1 MTKFIIKRILSGL
14 LVLFGVVVVTFILQT
29 VIPADPARTWVG
41 QKATAEQLARARIE
55 LGLDKPLL
63 EQFTTYLGN
72 LLRGNLGVSYTTKR
86 AIADELAEKIPATFE
101 LVFYG
106 SLIGIV
112 IGLIMGVLAAKH
124 KDKPI
129 DHIVRFL
136 SIGLNS
142 CPGFV
147 LAIILQLIFYRSLHL
162 LPLGDRISVQ
172 SSIMYKIP
180 NITGWLT
187 IDSLLVGNMGL
198 FKDAVLHLILPSLC
212 IAPFLAGTVA
222 RMTRSTLVEVLSE
235 DYILAARS
243 YGIKEKRI
251 MWHNALKNSIGTTA
265 TVTALAIATQLVSTF
280 LTEMIFSW
288 PGIGTFMANSVMGLN
303 YPAIMAGTIFT
314 TLCYLV
320 LNLIADII
328 VGLDP
333 RVRN

>member
-1 MTKFIIKRILSGL
+1 MAKFIIKRIMSGL

-29 VIPADPARTWVG
+29 VIPADPARTWAG
-41 QKATAEQLARARIE
+41 QKATAEQLAKARLE
-55 LGLDKPLL
+55 LGLDKPIF
-63 EQFTTYLGN
+63 EQFRIYISN
-72 LLRGNLGVSYTTKR
+72 LLKGNLGVSYTTKR

-106 SLIGIV
+106 SLIGII
-112 IGLIMGVLAAKH
+112 IGLILGVLAAKH

-129 DHIVRFL
+129 DHIVRFVA
-136 SIGLNS
+136 IGLNS
-142 CPGFV
+142 FPGFV
-147 LAIILQLIFYRSLHL
+147 SAIILQLIFYRALGW

-187 IDSLLVGNMGL
+187 VDSLLVGNIPL
-198 FKDAVLHLILPSLC
+198 FKDAILHLILPSLC
-212 IAPFLAGTVA
+212 IAPFLTGTVA

-243 YGIKEKRI
+243 YGIKESKI
-251 MWHNALKNSIGTTA
+251 LWHSALKNSIGTTA
-265 TVTALAIATQLVSTF
+265 TVTALSIATQLVSTF
-280 LTEMIFSW
+280 LIEMIFSW
-288 PGIGTFMANSVMGLN
+288 PGIGTFMANSVMNLN

-314 TLCYLV
+314 TLCYLI
-320 LNLIADII
+320 LNLVADII

>member
-1 MTKFIIKRILSGL
+1 MAKFILKRLMSGL
-14 LVLFGVVVVTFILQT
+14 LVLFGVIVVVFILQT
-29 VIPADPARTWVG
+29 VIPADPARSWVG
-41 QKATAEQLARARIE
+41 QKATAEQLARARVE
-55 LGLDKPLL
+55 LGLDKPIWT
-63 EQFTTYLGN
+63 QFITYIKN
-72 LLRGNLGVSYTTKR
+72 LIHGNLGVSYTTKR

-106 SLIGIV
+106 ALIGV
-112 IGLIMGVLAAKH
+112 ISGLIMGVLAAKH
-124 KDKPI
+124 KDKFI
-129 DHIVRFL
+129 DHLVRFI
-136 SIGLNS
+136 SIGFNS

-147 LAIILQLIFYRSLHL
+147 LAIILQLIFYRGLNL
-162 LPLGDRISVQ
+162 LPLGDRVSVQ
-172 SSIMYKIP
+172 SSIMYTIP
-180 NITGWLT
+180 DITGWLT
-187 IDSLLVGNMGL
+187 IDSLLVGNMKL
-198 FKDAVLHLILPSLC
+198 FKDAVQHLILPALC
-212 IAPFLAGTVA
+212 IAPYIMGTVA

-243 YGIKEKRI
+243 YGIKEKRVL
-251 MWHNALKNSIGTTA
+251 WHSALKNSVGTTA

-280 LTEMIFSW
+280 LTETIFSW
-288 PGIGTFMANSVMGLN
+288 PGIGSFMSNSVMNLN